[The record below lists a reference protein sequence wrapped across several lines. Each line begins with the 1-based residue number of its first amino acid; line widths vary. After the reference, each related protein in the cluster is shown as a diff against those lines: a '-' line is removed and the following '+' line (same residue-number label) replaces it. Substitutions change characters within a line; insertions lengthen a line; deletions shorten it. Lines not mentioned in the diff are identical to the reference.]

1 MKGNTKMANIF
12 NDSNFQQE
20 VLNSELPVV
29 VDFYADWCG
38 PCKMIGPVIE
48 QLAEAYAG
56 KIKVGKVNVDENME
70 LASQYRIMSIP
81 AVMFFK
87 DGKVQD
93 QIIGAVPK
101 AQIEAK
107 FQALL

>member
-1 MKGNTKMANIF
+1 MANIF
-12 NDSNFQQE
+12 TDSNFQQE

-56 KIKVGKVNVDENME
+56 KIKVGKVNVDENMN
-70 LASQYRIMSIP
+70 LAAQYRIMSIP

-87 DGKVQD
+87 NGTVQD

-101 AQIEAK
+101 AQLEAK

>member
-1 MKGNTKMANIF
+1 MANTF
-12 NDSNFQQE
+12 TDSNFQQE

-70 LASQYRIMSIP
+70 LASKYRIMSIP
-81 AVMFFK
+81 AIMFFK
-87 DGKVQD
+87 NGEVQD

>member
-1 MKGNTKMANIF
+1 MAHIF

>member
-1 MKGNTKMANIF
+1 MANIF
-12 NDSNFQQE
+12 TDSNFQQE

-70 LASQYRIMSIP
+70 LASKYRIMSIP
-81 AVMFFK
+81 AIMFFK
-87 DGKVQD
+87 NGEVQD
-93 QIIGAVPK
+93 QIIGALPK

>member
-1 MKGNTKMANIF
+1 MANIF
-12 NDSNFQQE
+12 NDNNFQQE
-20 VLNSELPVV
+20 VLNSDIPVV

-56 KIKVGKVNVDENME
+56 KIKVGKVNVDENMN
-70 LASQYRIMSIP
+70 LAAQYRIMSIP

-87 DGKVQD
+87 NGAVQD

-101 AQIEAK
+101 AQLEAK

>member
-1 MKGNTKMANIF
+1 MANIF
-12 NDSNFQQE
+12 TDSNFQQE

-38 PCKMIGPVIE
+38 PCKMIGPVVE

-81 AVMFFK
+81 AIMFFK
-87 DGKVQD
+87 NGEVQD

>member
-1 MKGNTKMANIF
+1 MANIF
-12 NDSNFQQE
+12 TDSNFQQE

-38 PCKMIGPVIE
+38 PCKMIGPVVE

-70 LASQYRIMSIP
+70 LASKYRIMSIP
-81 AVMFFK
+81 AIMFFK
-87 DGKVQD
+87 NGEVQD

>member
-1 MKGNTKMANIF
+1 MANIF

-70 LASQYRIMSIP
+70 LASRYRIMSIP

>member
-1 MKGNTKMANIF
+1 MANIF

-93 QIIGAVPK
+93 QIIGALPK

>member
-1 MKGNTKMANIF
+1 MANIF

>member
-1 MKGNTKMANIF
+1 MANIF
-12 NDSNFQQE
+12 TDSNFQQE

-29 VDFYADWCG
+29 VYFYADWCG

-70 LASQYRIMSIP
+70 LASKYRIMSIP
-81 AVMFFK
+81 AIMFFK
-87 DGKVQD
+87 NGEVQD
-93 QIIGAVPK
+93 QIIGALPK

>member
-1 MKGNTKMANIF
+1 MANIF
-12 NDSNFQQE
+12 TDSNFQQE

-70 LASQYRIMSIP
+70 LASKYRIMSIP
-81 AVMFFK
+81 AIMFFK
-87 DGKVQD
+87 NGEVQD

-107 FQALL
+107 FQVLL

>member
-1 MKGNTKMANIF
+1 MANIF
-12 NDSNFQQE
+12 TDSNFQQE

-56 KIKVGKVNVDENME
+56 KIKVGKVNEDENME
-70 LASQYRIMSIP
+70 LASKYRIMSIP
-81 AVMFFK
+81 AIMFFK
-87 DGKVQD
+87 NGEVQD
-93 QIIGAVPK
+93 QIIGALPK

>member
-1 MKGNTKMANIF
+1 MANIF
-12 NDSNFQQE
+12 TDSNFQQE

-70 LASQYRIMSIP
+70 LASKYRIMSIP
-81 AVMFFK
+81 AIMFFK
-87 DGKVQD
+87 NGEVQD

>member
-1 MKGNTKMANIF
+1 MANIF

-56 KIKVGKVNVDENME
+56 KITVGKVNVDENME
-70 LASQYRIMSIP
+70 PASQYRIMSIP

-93 QIIGAVPK
+93 QIIGALPK

>member
-1 MKGNTKMANIF
+1 MANIF
-12 NDSNFQQE
+12 TDSNFQQE
-20 VLNSELPVV
+20 VLSSELPVV

-48 QLAEAYAG
+48 QLADAYAG
-56 KIKVGKVNVDENME
+56 KIKVGKVNVDQNME
-70 LASQYRIMSIP
+70 LAAQYRIMSIP
-81 AVMFFK
+81 AVLFFK
-87 DGKVQD
+87 NGTVQD

>member
-1 MKGNTKMANIF
+1 MANIF
-12 NDSNFQQE
+12 TDSNFQQE

-48 QLAEAYAG
+48 QLADAYAG
-56 KIKVGKVNVDENME
+56 KVKVGKVNVDQNME
-70 LASQYRIMSIP
+70 LAAQYRIMSIP
-81 AVMFFK
+81 AILFFK
-87 DGKVQD
+87 NGAVQD

>member
-1 MKGNTKMANIF
+1 MANIVT
-12 NDSNFQQE
+12 DSNFQQE

-70 LASQYRIMSIP
+70 LASKYRIMSIP
-81 AVMFFK
+81 AIMFFK
-87 DGKVQD
+87 NGEVQD

>member
-1 MKGNTKMANIF
+1 MANIF
-12 NDSNFQQE
+12 TDSNFQQE

-48 QLAEAYAG
+48 QLAEAYAV

-70 LASQYRIMSIP
+70 LASKYRIMSIP
-81 AVMFFK
+81 AIMFFK
-87 DGKVQD
+87 NGEVQD

>member
-1 MKGNTKMANIF
+1 
-12 NDSNFQQE
+12 
-20 VLNSELPVV
+20 
-29 VDFYADWCG
+29 
-38 PCKMIGPVIE
+38 MIGPVIE

-70 LASQYRIMSIP
+70 LASKYRIMSIP
-81 AVMFFK
+81 AIMFFK
-87 DGKVQD
+87 NGEVQD

>member
-1 MKGNTKMANIF
+1 M
-12 NDSNFQQE
+12 
-20 VLNSELPVV
+20 

-70 LASQYRIMSIP
+70 LASKYRIMSIP
-81 AVMFFK
+81 AIMFFK
-87 DGKVQD
+87 NGEVQD

>member
-1 MKGNTKMANIF
+1 MANIF

-48 QLAEAYAG
+48 QLAETYAG

-87 DGKVQD
+87 NGQVQD